1 MRADA
6 SSAPNGEGVLDYL
19 GSLGGYRQ
27 AEAGRSPW
35 QTEPGSEDDV
45 AGAGD
50 VFLSRRVIPALVLLF
65 LVTLAASRLTLTL
78 GDRSSY
84 VEDAHKDLATVTT
97 LLTTSLKLM
106 ESSGAVFDQEPFV
119 EELATSD
126 LLPAGALLF
135 VTDRD
140 GVIVATLPE
149 RAQDVGKSIYGFV
162 SDPREL
168 LAVDTTGQ
176 ILNVGFQGGHAIAA
190 TADLPT
196 DGGKIS
202 LFWPEANYL
211 ADWRHKTA
219 ISVSLFVLTGAILLL
234 VLKAYFRQTRRAEDY
249 SGLFNEAHQRVD
261 IALSRGKCGLWDW
274 DIGRGQMYW
283 SRSMYEILGMEP
295 TDGVMP
301 FADVAPLLHPEDG
314 GLFHVAKRVA
324 AGRIDHLD
332 QIFRM
337 RRADGEYVWIRGRAN
352 VTLGADGDIHL
363 IGIAVD
369 VSEQK
374 ELLRRTDEANCR
386 LKNTIENISET
397 FLLCDNEQKVVVC
410 NSIYRKTFGL
420 EETDVAAGTP
430 VDKVLR
436 KARRPIRQITLDGDE
451 LVHGE
456 SAVEA
461 QMPDGRWLLIST
473 RLTADGGTVWVG
485 TDITQIK
492 HHKTLT
498 KDSKQKLLATIAKLE
513 AATTD
518 AERKADQLSE
528 LNLRYIVEKERAES
542 ASRAKTAFLANMS
555 HELRTP
561 LNAILG
567 FSDIMRQR
575 TFGAIGEKYGEYVED
590 IHTSGTHL
598 LTMIDDVLKMATIES
613 GRLELFSEEVE
624 FSDVVRE
631 SASMI
636 EPLARKK
643 NIALSI
649 EMPEAL
655 TMMSDRRATSQV
667 VLSLLSNAVK
677 FTPDGGTVRL
687 RLRQVGRAAALTIAD
702 DGPGIPQPALAK
714 LGLPFS
720 QIGNELVRSNC
731 HGTGLGIAIARAL
744 VNLHGGRLR
753 IGSRVGDGT
762 IVSLRLPVMTEPA
775 APGGKTKV
783 AAPSTNTA
791 TAPRRIRK
799 AETTRAAA

>member
-6 SSAPNGEGVLDYL
+6 ASAPNGEGVFESLSFL
-19 GSLGGYRQ
+19 GRHRKATG
-27 AEAGRSPW
+27 SPW
-35 QTEPGSEDDV
+35 QTEEGPEDDGS
-45 AGAGD
+45 GAGD
-50 VFLSRRVIPALVLLF
+50 LFLSRRVIPALVLLF
-65 LVTLAASRLTLTL
+65 LLTLAASRLTLTL
-78 GDRSSY
+78 GDRSGY
-84 VEDAHKDLATVTT
+84 VEDAHKNLATVTA
-97 LLTTSLKLM
+97 LLTTSLKLV
-106 ESSGAVFDQEPFV
+106 ESSGVDFDREPFV
-119 EELATSD
+119 EQLAASD
-126 LLPAGALLF
+126 ILPVGALLF

-140 GVIVATLPE
+140 GIVVATLP
-149 RAQDVGKSIYGFV
+149 AQADLIGRSIYGFV

-168 LAVDTTGQ
+168 LAVDAADK
-176 ILNVGFQGGHAIAA
+176 ILNIGFRGGHAIAA
-190 TADLPT
+190 TADLPV

-211 ADWRHKTA
+211 ADWRQKTA
-219 ISVSLFVLTGAILLL
+219 IGASLFVLTGAILLL

-295 TDGVMP
+295 TDGVMA

-314 GLFHVAKRVA
+314 GLFHVARRVA
-324 AGRIDHLD
+324 AGRIEHLD
-332 QIFRM
+332 QVFRM

-352 VTLGADGDIHL
+352 VTQGADGGIHL
-363 IGIAVD
+363 IGIAAD

-374 ELLRRTDEANCR
+374 ELVRRTDEANDR

-397 FLLCDNEQKVVVC
+397 FLLCDHEQNVVVC

-420 EETDVAAGTP
+420 DEADVAAGTP

-436 KARRPIRQITLDGDE
+436 KARRPIRSITLDGDE
-451 LVHGE
+451 LMAGE

-575 TFGAIGEKYGEYVED
+575 TFGAISDKYGEYVDD

-613 GRLELFSEEVE
+613 GRLELSSEEIS

-631 SASMI
+631 SAALI
-636 EPLARKK
+636 EPLAKKK

-655 TMMSDRRATSQV
+655 TMVSDRRATSQV

-687 RLRQVGRAAALTIAD
+687 RLRQVGQAAALTIAD

-720 QIGNELVRSNC
+720 QIGNELVRSKC
-731 HGTGLGIAIARAL
+731 HGTGLGIAIAKAL

-762 IVSLRLPVMTEPA
+762 IVSLRLPVMAERVA
-775 APGGKTKV
+775 RGARISV
-783 AAPSTNTA
+783 AAASTGTTA
-791 TAPRRIRK
+791 TPRRTRK
-799 AETTRAAA
+799 TQGAREAA

>member
-6 SSAPNGEGVLDYL
+6 SSAPNGEGVLEWL
-19 GSLGGYRQ
+19 GFLGRDRKATG
-27 AEAGRSPW
+27 SPW
-35 QTEPGSEDDV
+35 QFDDGPEDD
-45 AGAGD
+45 GSGPGD
-50 VFLSRRVIPALVLLF
+50 LFLSRRVIPALVLLF
-65 LVTLAASRLTLTL
+65 LVTLAASRLALTL

-84 VEDAHKDLATVTT
+84 VEGAHKDLATVTA
-97 LLTTSLKLM
+97 LLTTSLKLV
-106 ESSGAVFDQEPFV
+106 EASGASFDREPFV
-119 EELATSD
+119 EQLAASGI
-126 LLPAGALLF
+126 LPAGALLF

-140 GVIVATLPE
+140 GIVVATLPVQ
-149 RAQDVGKSIYGFV
+149 ADLVGRSIYGFV

-168 LAVDTTGQ
+168 LGVDAADQ
-176 ILNVGFQGGHAIAA
+176 ILNVGFRGGKAIAA
-190 TADLPT
+190 TADLPV

-202 LFWPEANYL
+202 LFWPEADYL
-211 ADWRHKTA
+211 ADWRQKTA

-234 VLKAYFRQTRRAEDY
+234 VLKAYFRQSRRAEDY
-249 SGLFNEAHQRVD
+249 SGLFNEAHQRIDV
-261 IALSRGKCGLWDW
+261 ALSRGKCGLWDW

-283 SRSMYEILGMEP
+283 SRSMYEILGMEAI
-295 TDGVMP
+295 DGVMA
-301 FADVAPLLHPEDG
+301 FADVAPLLHPDDG
-314 GLFHVAKRVA
+314 GLFHLARRVA
-324 AGRIDHLD
+324 AGEIEHFD
-332 QIFRM
+332 QVFRM
-337 RRADGEYVWIRGRAN
+337 RRADGSYIWIRGRAN
-352 VTLGADGDIHL
+352 VTRGTDGEVHL
-363 IGIAVD
+363 IGIAAD

-374 ELLRRTDEANCR
+374 ELVRRTDEANHR

-397 FLLCDNEQKVVVC
+397 FLLCDHERRVVVC
-410 NSIYRKTFGL
+410 NSIHRKTFGL
-420 EETDVAAGTP
+420 EEADVAAGTP

-451 LVHGE
+451 QGGGQ

-473 RLTADGGTVWVG
+473 RPTADGGTVWVG

-498 KDSKQKLLATIAKLE
+498 KDSRQKLLATIAKLE

-542 ASRAKTAFLANMS
+542 ASRAKTTFLANMS

-575 TFGAIGEKYGEYVED
+575 TFGAIGDKYAEYVDD

-624 FSDVVRE
+624 LSEIVRE
-631 SASMI
+631 SAAMI
-636 EPLARKK
+636 EPLAKKK

-649 EMPEAL
+649 ETPETL
-655 TMMSDRRATSQV
+655 TMVSDRRATSQV

-687 RLRQVGRAAALTIAD
+687 RLRQVGPSAALTVAD
-702 DGPGIPQPALAK
+702 DGPGIPQPALAE

-720 QIGNELVRSNC
+720 QVGNALVRSNC
-731 HGTGLGIAIARAL
+731 HGAGLGIAIAKAL
-744 VNLHGGRLR
+744 INLHGGRFR
-753 IGSRVGDGT
+753 IGSKVGDGT
-762 IVSLRLPVMTEPA
+762 IVSLRLPMTAEPEA
-775 APGGKTKV
+775 RGGET
-783 AAPSTNTA
+783 STA
-791 TAPRRIRK
+791 TPATRVARTQRRVRK
-799 AETTRAAA
+799 AEGARAAA